1 MYTQT
6 QSTPVEV
13 EVKKHKCNL
22 CDEVIVGNL
31 EEHEGDRFCEGCYM
45 ENFFSCYSCHEV
57 NDNDYRHYADDNSY
71 CEDCFYEHY
80 STCNDCGEAVHNDW
94 VHWLED
100 TPYCESC
107 LPDNDL
113 EEEFRC
119 KNIPSSS
126 MKSEH
131 FDLLDVRT
139 LVGIEIECMYEDYR
153 DVYTPSNWSRQ
164 YDGSINREDGYDS
177 VELVSS
183 PADGNYLWET
193 INNAIRWR
201 DSMGAI
207 VNRSC
212 GLHVHFNSLEFNARQ
227 VAMIALVYKKFEE
240 MLKGMMPK
248 SRQNSNWCRDMSLDY
263 SELLSIREEQDLID
277 RYYGMMDSYPSTDKY
292 NDARYCGMNIH
303 SRYFHGTIEFRLHS
317 GTINREKITNWIK
330 ILNKIVVLGLEI
342 NTWSKD
348 EVRKWIDK
356 PANTLIDSVF
366 GSELCRYITKRTR
379 KFF

>member
-1 MYTQT
+1 
-6 QSTPVEV
+6 
-13 EVKKHKCNL
+13 
-22 CDEVIVGNL
+22 
-31 EEHEGDRFCEGCYM
+31 
-45 ENFFSCYSCHEV
+45 
-57 NDNDYRHYADDNSY
+57 
-71 CEDCFYEHY
+71 
-80 STCNDCGEAVHNDW
+80 
-94 VHWLED
+94 
-100 TPYCESC
+100 
-107 LPDNDL
+107 
-113 EEEFRC
+113 
-119 KNIPSSS
+119 
-126 MKSEH
+126 
-131 FDLLDVRT
+131 
-139 LVGIEIECMYEDYR
+139 
-153 DVYTPSNWSRQ
+153 
-164 YDGSINREDGYDS
+164 
-177 VELVSS
+177 
-183 PADGNYLWET
+183 
-193 INNAIRWR
+193 
-201 DSMGAI
+201 MGAI

-277 RYYGMMDSYPSTDKY
+277 RYYEMMGSYPNTDKY
-292 NDARYCGMNIH
+292 NDARYCGINIH